1 MPLQSPCSSPS
12 QATSHNTSRPSRTD
26 DSETDDVCVPRT
38 VSKDERVLGERKRLR
53 AQSEPPLFNV
63 PWPGRFR
70 IYRQALSAMSGESAL
85 VFGFVALFV
94 VTGFAAAFFAMRR
107 RSDDEGGVVNR
118 EVRAAHFVKQDGLS
132 VD

>member
-1 MPLQSPCSSPS
+1 
-12 QATSHNTSRPSRTD
+12 
-26 DSETDDVCVPRT
+26 
-38 VSKDERVLGERKRLR
+38 
-53 AQSEPPLFNV
+53 
-63 PWPGRFR
+63 
-70 IYRQALSAMSGESAL
+70 MSGESAL

-94 VTGFAAAFFAMRR
+94 RLVAGFVVGGFFAMRR